1 MEKPASD
8 TVHEIT
14 IAGVSFPATAMTP
27 LQSFTLFPNLP
38 FELRSEIWGY
48 AAHGTDPRVVEVII
62 SSMSFKPK
70 SHTSSPAV
78 LSACRESRESGLKVF
93 DAVCYGVEFTGAL
106 INWERD
112 TLYFNTDIESGKR
125 LLTNAKQPDWFEKCR
140 SLALNRVCFYGA
152 VLTGGHYTRF
162 KQLKNVEKLIVV
174 MGADVI
180 GGQPPERT
188 SVHFAIAEAGCDKK
202 YERTG
207 DHLAYALWQ
216 LPHIPRGVLV
226 QEVGAGDTGGRNVLE
241 PKTQEVPGSIYHQ
254 PATTRIGLL
263 TKGSTAELCASTTIG
278 AEILEIEMARLHR
291 FFAEFQATRMLAEL
305 GLETLERRF
314 ESLTGHLF
322 PALQQ

>member
-1 MEKPASD
+1 MEKPASN
-8 TVHEIT
+8 TVHETT
-14 IAGVSFPATAMTP
+14 IAGVSSPVAAMTP

-93 DAVCYGVEFTGAL
+93 DAVRYGAEFTGAL

-140 SLALNRVCFYGA
+140 GLALNRVCFYGA
-152 VLTGGHYTRF
+152 VLAGGHYTWF
-162 KQLKNVEKLIVV
+162 KQLKNVEELIVV

-226 QEVGAGDTGGRNVLE
+226 QEVGAGGMEGQV
-241 PKTQEVPGSIYHQ
+241 SIQ
-254 PATTRIGLL
+254 ATTKVNKLRG
-263 TKGSTAELCASTTIG
+263 
-278 AEILEIEMARLHR
+278 
-291 FFAEFQATRMLAEL
+291 
-305 GLETLERRF
+305 
-314 ESLTGHLF
+314 
-322 PALQQ
+322 